1 MVEKISI
8 IGSGAVGSNL
18 AFHLLS
24 RLNLTELVLVDI
36 DGDLAKGVAL
46 DLEDTRG
53 FLGFSTQVSG
63 TGDFSL
69 IRDSQIIVVTAGVAR
84 RQGMTRQDLLKTN
97 AKVARE
103 VSVKIKELAPSA
115 IVIAVTNPLDIITY
129 IITKQTGFSRQK
141 VFGMGA
147 SLDTGRM
154 LNLLQ
159 GQTQISVSSLEG
171 FVYGQHSQDMI
182 VSPSRI
188 KVKGEP
194 LDKFLDKD
202 GQQALITRV
211 QGRGAE
217 IVSCLKNR
225 SAHFA
230 PSLSCFFLI
239 DAITGDKNAVIPV
252 SVLLQGE
259 YGLNDVCLG
268 VPCVIN
274 KSGVKKIIEMDLNGQ
289 EKKEIEKVKVLF
301 QNIKAEIAL

>member
-8 IGSGAVGSNL
+8 IGSGAVGSSL

-24 RLNLTELVLVDI
+24 RMNLTELVLVDI
-36 DGDLAKGVAL
+36 DGDLAKGTAL

-53 FLGFSTQVSG
+53 FLGFSTQVIG
-63 TGDFSL
+63 TGDFSR
-69 IRDSQIIVVTAGVAR
+69 IRDSRIIVITAGVAR
-84 RQGMTRQDLLKTN
+84 RQGMTRQDLLKIN
-97 AKVARE
+97 AKVGRE
-103 VSVKIKELAPSA
+103 VSAKIKELAPSA
-115 IVIAVTNPLDIITY
+115 IVIVVTNPLDIITY
-129 IITKQTGFSRQK
+129 IITTETGFSRQK
-141 VFGMGA
+141 VFGMGV

-159 GQTQISVSSLEG
+159 GQIQISVSSLEG

-182 VSPSRI
+182 ISPSRI
-188 KVKGEP
+188 KVKGEA

-202 GQQALITRV
+202 GQQALTVRV

-230 PSLSCFFLI
+230 PSLACFFLI
-239 DAITGDKNAVIPV
+239 EAIICDKNAVIPV

-259 YGLNDVCLG
+259 YGLNDVCMG

-274 KSGVKKIIEMDLNGQ
+274 KFGINKIIEMDLNRQ
-289 EKKEIEKVKVLF
+289 EKKDIERVKVLF
-301 QNIKAEIAL
+301 QSIKAEI